1 MTRSRPF
8 TTFAAIIFAIIAL
21 AHLYRLFT
29 HFQIIL
35 GSHTIP
41 MWMSYFGV
49 LIPGILAVMLFRESR
64 G

>member
-21 AHLYRLFT
+21 AHVYRLFT

-35 GSHTIP
+35 GSHAIP

-64 G
+64 S

>member
-29 HFQIIL
+29 GFQIIL
-35 GSHTIP
+35 GSHAIP
-41 MWMSYFGV
+41 IWMSYAGV

-64 G
+64 S

>member
-8 TTFAAIIFAIIAL
+8 TTFAAIIFAVIAL

-29 HFQIIL
+29 NFQIIL
-35 GSHTIP
+35 GSHMIP
-41 MWMSYFGV
+41 IWMSYAGV

-64 G
+64 N